1 MPELLTSYYIS
12 PIGTIEIKHNDEFIT
27 VVGFVEK
34 TAPEVNKPKGVLQQC
49 MHQLDEYFNGKRKV
63 FDLPLA
69 PTGTDFQKKVWKS
82 LQGIPYAAT
91 VSYLDI
97 AKLVG
102 DEKSTRAVGA
112 ANGKNPIG
120 IIIPCHRVI
129 GSDSSLTGYAGGM
142 FRKKWLLD
150 HEAKFGLGIQTL
162 F

>member
-1 MPELLTSYYIS
+1 VSALITSYYHS
-12 PIGTIEIKHNDEFIT
+12 PIGNIEIQHNDEFIA
-27 VVGFVEK
+27 VVGFTEVDFEEK
-34 TAPEVNKPKGVLQQC
+34 SKPGGVLLQC
-49 MHQLDEYFNGKRKV
+49 MHQLDEYFEGKLKQ

-69 PTGTDFQKKVWKS
+69 PSGTDFQKRVWKA
-82 LQGIPYAAT
+82 LQTIPYAAK

-97 AKLVG
+97 AKMLG

-142 FRKKWLLD
+142 ARKKWLLD
-150 HEAKFGLGIQTL
+150 HEARFGLGVQML